1 MEVRNFIESVEK
13 GNVIVEESFVNDL
26 KRSAKLYQKKNSI
39 RRLEEVYSLIG
50 VKKEYIYYWEKHLFS
65 TQQKKL

>member
-50 VKKEYIYYWEKHLFS
+50 
-65 TQQKKL
+65 